1 MKAKST
7 IYDNSITRAA
17 HLFYLLSYLDVF
29 HSFQAI
35 NKLVT
40 TEFSLKGM
48 NRCNTQRNPKSPTIT
63 TNILIEKIPYYIYIG
78 PFIVLFHWFHV
89 ATKQVT
95 IALAW
100 RNWEKE
106 LLFSAFQIRG
116 EKFISSR
123 WHTMKGSSL
132 NFCSV
137 FFLLYM
143 ILMLFYFHWSFHLWI
158 MIFCW
163 CFPTSNWKYFLL
175 EFRVWDFFKKF
186 KLKNIEDKRTL
197 LTRYI
202 HICLDQSYF

>member
-1 MKAKST
+1 M
-7 IYDNSITRAA
+7 
-17 HLFYLLSYLDVF
+17 
-29 HSFQAI
+29 
-35 NKLVT
+35 
-40 TEFSLKGM
+40 
-48 NRCNTQRNPKSPTIT
+48 
-63 TNILIEKIPYYIYIG
+63 
-78 PFIVLFHWFHV
+78 

-106 LLFSAFQIRG
+106 LLFSEFQIRG

-202 HICLDQSYF
+202 HICLDQSYFKKKKFTYTSLLNIFQFHFIFFSWKATGIGFKEEKVFNSSYLNVCMVLPNHTMIVTLHRVLYFRALDIASKEHVYVL